1 MKTSWGIETLWS
13 GVRALKDNILSRE
26 VNIFVEEIRGLR
38 VKEAEIQDCSEMTS
52 QEEDEDF

>member
-38 VKEAEIQDCSEMTS
+38 VREAEIQCSEMTS